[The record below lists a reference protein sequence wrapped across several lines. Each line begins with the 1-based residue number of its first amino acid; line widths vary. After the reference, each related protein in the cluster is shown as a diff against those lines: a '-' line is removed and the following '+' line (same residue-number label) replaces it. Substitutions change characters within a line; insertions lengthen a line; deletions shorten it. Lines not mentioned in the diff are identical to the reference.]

1 MDWQEDAH
9 EFARYLI
16 EAMHQSC
23 LKAERRKVV
32 GPQQETTFVYQAFGG
47 RLRSQVSPC
56 VESHPWHLGIFWQI
70 ERGAGLLRSSQAHLG
85 SPKVGLR

>member
-1 MDWQEDAH
+1 MLTAGGPQEDAH

-47 RLRSQVSPC
+47 RLRSQVPC
-56 VESHPWHLGIFWQI
+56 
-70 ERGAGLLRSSQAHLG
+70 A
-85 SPKVGLR
+85 